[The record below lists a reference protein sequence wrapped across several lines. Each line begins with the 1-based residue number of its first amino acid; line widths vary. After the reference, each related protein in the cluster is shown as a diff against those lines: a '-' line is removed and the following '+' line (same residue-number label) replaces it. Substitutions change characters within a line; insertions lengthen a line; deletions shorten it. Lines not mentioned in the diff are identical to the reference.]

1 MYSFVFRDLQFLLFL
16 QSSMIACDCRKSKT
30 LRIIYWVASRDKF
43 LLSRPSRRFDRFW
56 ETFAISRW
64 TWKSNQGWA
73 RLAWGSFRESPPFET
88 RLKREPSWTKE
99 ETWWNFKNMKVTFLG
114 KVDWITNSTTNEA
127 AADWHGTL
135 LSWDCRKIS
144 CTCIP
149 SRQNFRLIFIY
160 GTLNKPLAFSLPFK
174 KLCWILDF
182 CFFFFHFEILYI
194 LT

>member
-1 MYSFVFRDLQFLLFL
+1 MYSFVFRDLQFLHFL

-99 ETWWNFKNMKVTFLG
+99 ETWWNFKNMKVTFN
-114 KVDWITNSTTNEA
+114 VWSNESQIQHLMRQLLIA
-127 AADWHGTL
+127 TELCHHGIVEKYPVHAFL
-135 LSWDCRKIS
+135 H
-144 CTCIP
+144 
-149 SRQNFRLIFIY
+149 
-160 GTLNKPLAFSLPFK
+160 GKPLGWSSFMV
-174 KLCWILDF
+174 
-182 CFFFFHFEILYI
+182 H
-194 LT
+194 